1 MGIDYILLLIP
12 YFLFF
17 IHLCRSSKN
26 TYWHCPESALILQL
40 YHTDLSMKK
49 IAEPAE
55 ILQRVFGYNEFRHN
69 QQEIIEHLLN
79 AKDAVVLMPTGGGKS
94 LCYQVPALCLDGV
107 TIVVSPLIA
116 LMKDQVD
123 ALILNGVKAAFIN
136 STQHPSEREE
146 ILQQLRKNEL
156 KLLYVAPE
164 RLVGAEI
171 NFLHFL
177 KTEAKP
183 ALFAIDEA
191 HCISQWGHDFRP
203 EYRVLS
209 ELKTQ
214 FPGTPV
220 IALTATADAL
230 TKKDIIEQLH
240 LKQYKV
246 FENSFN
252 RPNITYYVKPKRN
265 YYDELVDYLAEHQD
279 DSGIIYC
286 LSRNATERLAED
298 LKADGFNAAAY
309 HAGLDKATRDE
320 RQDLFLKD
328 DIRII
333 VATIAFGMGINKSNV
348 RFVIHADL
356 PKNIEGYYQETG
368 RAGRDGLP
376 SEALLFYGA
385 GDVIKLKNFAQ
396 IEDNPEQTKILLD
409 KLDKMVAFCET
420 KQCRRKYLLQYFG
433 EQAPDYC
440 GTCDTCIH
448 KPELSDQTIVAQK
461 IMSAVARV
469 NEKFGLGY
477 IVDLLRGSA
486 SEKIRAEHKQLSV
499 YGIGKDKP
507 KDEWVHY
514 TKELIASGYLQM
526 SEGQYPLLK
535 LTEKSKAVLFKT
547 EKVYLHAPIQI
558 VTTVKEPVIYQ
569 QHAYEKELF
578 EQLKKVRNKMAHEEN
593 VPAYLILSDSSLLDL
608 ATYLPLAISD
618 LSKISGFGVYKIERY
633 GQPFLEIIQDYC
645 NENGIDTRIELKQPK
660 REKRT
665 ATTRERE
672 TDTKKL
678 SLELFKD
685 GMSVEDIAA
694 KRMLSPNTIESHLL
708 YYISKAE
715 LDIEKLVPADKKE
728 LIQAAIQRYGK
739 SGLKQLKEHLPE
751 EISYGEIKMVIAAEA
766 TSA

>member
-1 MGIDYILLLIP
+1 MTIP
-12 YFLFF
+12 AFCSYLAAVSLFNGF
-17 IHLCRSSKN
+17 
-26 TYWHCPESALILQL
+26 
-40 YHTDLSMKK
+40 MKQ
-49 IAEPAE
+49 IAAPAE
-55 ILQRVFGYNEFRHN
+55 ILQTVFGYNDFRHN

-79 AKDAVVLMPTGGGKS
+79 DQDAVVLMPTGGGKS
-94 LCYQVPALCLDGV
+94 LCYQVPALCVDGV
-107 TIVVSPLIA
+107 TVVVSPLIA

-123 ALILNGVKAAFIN
+123 ALLLNGVKAAFLN
-136 STQHPSEREE
+136 STQHPSEREQ
-146 ILQQLRKNEL
+146 ILQQLRRNEL

-171 NFLHFL
+171 NLLQFL

-214 FPGTPV
+214 FPHIPV

-230 TKKDIIEQLH
+230 TKKDIIDQLH
-240 LKQYKV
+240 LKQYRV

-265 YYDELVDYLAEHQD
+265 YYDELTDYLEEHKE

-298 LKADGFNAAAY
+298 LKEDGFNAAAY
-309 HAGLDKATRDE
+309 HAGLDKTTRDE

-396 IEDNPEQTKILLD
+396 VEDNPEQTKILLD

-420 KQCRRKYLLQYFG
+420 RQCRRKYLLNYFG

-486 SEKIRAEHKQLSV
+486 SEKIKTEHKQLSV

-507 KDEWVHY
+507 KDEWMHY
-514 TKELIASGYLQM
+514 TKELLASGYLQM
-526 SEGQYPLLK
+526 SDGQYPLLK
-535 LTEKSKAVLFKT
+535 LTEKSKAVLFKG
-547 EKVYLHAPIQI
+547 EKVYLHAPVQI
-558 VTTVKEPVIYQ
+558 VTTIKEPVVYQ

-578 EQLKKVRNKMAHEEN
+578 ENLKRLRNKMAHEEN
-593 VPAYLILSDSSLLDL
+593 VPAYLILSDSSLMDL
-608 ATYLPLAISD
+608 ATYLPLAATD
-618 LSKISGFGVYKIERY
+618 LSKISGFGMYKIERY
-633 GQPFLEIIQDYC
+633 GQPFLEMVQDYC
-645 NENGIDTRIELKQPK
+645 NEQGLDTRIELKQPK
-660 REKRT
+660 RERRT
-665 ATTRERE
+665 ATPRERE

-678 SLELFKD
+678 SLDLFKS
-685 GMSVEDIAA
+685 GMSVEAIAA
-694 KRMLSPNTIESHLL
+694 QRVLSPNTIESHLA
-708 YYISKAE
+708 YYVSKSQ
-715 LDIEKLVPADKKE
+715 LDIAALVPADKRE
-728 LIQAAIQRYGK
+728 LIIAAIQRFGK
-739 SGLKQLKEHLPE
+739 NGLKQLKENLPE
-751 EISYGEIKMVIAAEA
+751 EISYGEIRLVIAADGTVA
-766 TSA
+766 